1 LHMASTAMKIKGAK
15 GAQKAKPKVASTLP
29 ASFYKNYVP
38 PATPKINPQKGR
50 MDHIPA
56 LEALPLA
63 KPTKKAFAPSSL
75 RDSKYP
81 MSMPAHRGG
90 LLMGAKVSPFQ
101 PDQSLSSSPQIVE
114 EKETD
119 SLIKET
125 KKLKVGSITLLE
137 MMSGPM
143 KEVESSVDLKST
155 ASATSQVASITS
167 QDDDD
172 DDVAPELSDNEEED
186 VMYDMDD

>member
-1 LHMASTAMKIKGAK
+1 M
-15 GAQKAKPKVASTLP
+15 
-29 ASFYKNYVP
+29 
-38 PATPKINPQKGR
+38 INPIQGKL
-50 MDHIPA
+50 DKIPA

-167 QDDDD
+167 QDDE

>member
-1 LHMASTAMKIKGAK
+1 M
-15 GAQKAKPKVASTLP
+15 
-29 ASFYKNYVP
+29 
-38 PATPKINPQKGR
+38 INPIQGKL
-50 MDHIPA
+50 DKIPA

-143 KEVESSVDLKST
+143 SKEVESSVDLKST

-167 QDDDD
+167 QTEDDE
-172 DDVAPELSDNEEED
+172 VAPELSDNEEED